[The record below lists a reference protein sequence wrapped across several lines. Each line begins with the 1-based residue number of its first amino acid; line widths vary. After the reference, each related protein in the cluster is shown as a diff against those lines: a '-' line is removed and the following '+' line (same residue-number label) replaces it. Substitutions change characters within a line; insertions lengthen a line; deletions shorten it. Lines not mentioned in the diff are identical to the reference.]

1 MEKISRAA
9 YKQFID
15 QLATADEFQ
24 TEFDEV
30 LWNGIIDHVTV
41 NADETLDFTFIN
53 GQTIKEE
60 L

>member
-1 MEKISRAA
+1 MYEPDGHSHQLTR
-9 YKQFID
+9 
-15 QLATADEFQ
+15 LATADEFQ
-24 TEFDEV
+24 TEFDEI
-30 LWNGIIDHVTV
+30 LWTGIIDHVTV